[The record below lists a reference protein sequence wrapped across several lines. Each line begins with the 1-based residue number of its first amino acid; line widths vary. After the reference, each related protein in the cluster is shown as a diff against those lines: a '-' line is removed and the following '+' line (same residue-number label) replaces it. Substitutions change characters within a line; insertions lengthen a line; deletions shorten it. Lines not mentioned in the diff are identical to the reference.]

1 MKFFFLIFVSLVV
14 LFLSCSKD
22 KEVFIEIFDP
32 QNRPFY
38 EYNSETNQYILQPWN
53 YYLPE
58 NSNRKYPLVV
68 YLHGSG
74 GAGNVKYMN
83 FLGYDN
89 PDDAKVDS
97 TAYKF
102 QTNYPCFI
110 LCPQT
115 NSSWNNSSL
124 IQQVE
129 NFKNKYRI
137 DASRIYL
144 IGYSMGA
151 SSSYSFANDY
161 YNYNQQLFAGIIRL
175 APWSQTSLRSEIAQN
190 TAIWIQSGI
199 DDVKGIKTTRDSYN
213 FLKNF
218 HKGAIESTSVVPIE
232 GYNGITYDL
241 TINNDD
247 KIKRTEYVGVGHGTA
262 AFPFKDPQLLKW
274 LFKHSL

>member
-1 MKFFFLIFVSLVV
+1 V
-14 LFLSCSKD
+14 LFFSCSKD
-22 KEVFIEIFDP
+22 KDTFIEIFDP
-32 QNRPFY
+32 QNRPFF

-58 NSNRKYPLVV
+58 NSKRKYPLVIF
-68 YLHGSG
+68 LHGSG
-74 GAGNVKYMN
+74 GAGNVKYLN

-89 PDDAKVDS
+89 PDDFKVDS

-102 QTNYPCFI
+102 QTNYPCFT

-115 NSSWNNSSL
+115 SSGWNISAL

-129 NFKNKYRI
+129 NFKNQYRI
-137 DASRIYL
+137 DESRIYL

-161 YNYNQQLFAGIIRL
+161 YGYNQQLFAGIIRL
-175 APWSQTSLRSEIAQN
+175 APWSQTSLRNEVAQN

-199 DDVKGIKTTRDSYN
+199 DDANGIKTTRDSYA

-218 HKGAIESTSVVPIE
+218 HSGAIESTSAVPIE
-232 GYNGITYDL
+232 GYNGTTYYL

-247 KIKRTEYVGVGHGTA
+247 MVKCTEYVGVGHGVV
-262 AFPFKDPQLLKW
+262 AFPFKDPLLLKW
-274 LFKHSL
+274 LFNHSL